1 MYHYTGCGLKNVFL
15 ANGYR
20 ETETPYGK
28 GVSIVDLEG
37 LHDTIAKALVS
48 KPAPL
53 SGEELRFLR
62 NELDLSQKTLA
73 KTLGISDQSIAR
85 WEKQGG
91 ASPEGDRLI
100 RLVYAGTKWG
110 DKRLAPFIEQL
121 NRIEQKQGRNK
132 MVLREHHNSW
142 EHQAKA
148 A

>member
-15 ANGYR
+15 ANGYK
-20 ETETPYGK
+20 ETRTLHGQ
-28 GVSIVDLEG
+28 GISIVDLEG
-37 LHDTIAKALVS
+37 LHDTIAKVLVS

-62 NELDLSQKTLA
+62 NELDLSQKALA
-73 KTLGISDQSIAR
+73 KTLGISEQSIAR

-91 ASPEGDRLI
+91 ASPEGDRLM

-110 DKRLAPFIEQL
+110 EKKLAPFVEQL
-121 NRIEQKQGRNK
+121 NRIEQKQTRDK
-132 MVLREHHNSW
+132 MILREHHKSW